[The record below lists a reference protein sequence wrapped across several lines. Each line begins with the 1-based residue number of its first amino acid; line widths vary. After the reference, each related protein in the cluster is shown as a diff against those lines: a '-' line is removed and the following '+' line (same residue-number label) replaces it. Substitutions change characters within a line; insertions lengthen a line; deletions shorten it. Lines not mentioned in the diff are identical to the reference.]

1 MLNINIKDDV
11 LSINNIQKESIKH
24 IYNIYRNANE
34 FKYATGIFNQIEF
47 DQFLRHI
54 SQFILRNNI
63 FFVGISLTA
72 GETIGLIKGTVI
84 PADNIVWINSFAIT
98 TLQQSKGYGKRAID
112 LLENHFKEEGVKK
125 IYLSVYKNN
134 ESGIKF
140 WNKCGYGKFN
150 NINELETKKLNEFV
164 QIMCKIL

>member
-1 MLNINIKDDV
+1 MIKINIKDNV
-11 LSINNIQKESIKH
+11 LSINNVQKESLKY
-24 IYNIYRNANE
+24 IYNIYRNADE

-47 DQFLRHI
+47 DQFLQHI

-63 FFVGISLTA
+63 FFVGISLSE

-84 PADNIVWINSFAIT
+84 TDDNIVWINSFAIT
-98 TLQQSKGYGKRAID
+98 TLQQSKGYGKRAVN
-112 LLENHFKEEGVKK
+112 LLENYLEKEGVKR

-134 ESGIKF
+134 EAGIKF
-140 WNKCGYGKFN
+140 WNKCGYSNFD
-150 NINELETKKLNEFV
+150 NINELETQKLNDLV